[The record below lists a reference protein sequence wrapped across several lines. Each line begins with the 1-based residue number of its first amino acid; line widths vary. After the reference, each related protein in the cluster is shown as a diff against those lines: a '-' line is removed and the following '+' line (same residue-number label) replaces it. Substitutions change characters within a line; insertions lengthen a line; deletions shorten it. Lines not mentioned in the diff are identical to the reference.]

1 MFHRIIAGFVAG
13 LVVFSVQVRAG
24 GIPVDGYAAVV
35 HDKIITIGEVM
46 AYMRPVDAQLRQA
59 YEGEELQQKLL
70 EAFIKSRETLI
81 EEKLVI
87 QDFEDRGLS
96 IPEQLIDERIKS
108 IIHDRFDDDRAA
120 FLEAL
125 ASQRMTQEEMRKQV
139 RDGLILMISR
149 RQEVTDRAEVS
160 PLAVQEAYEADL
172 ERYREPGKIKLR
184 MIVINRGGT
193 PADQE
198 VKQREVGEILQ
209 QLADGRDF
217 AELAREVSEDNKA
230 QYGGDWGWIETGSLR
245 KELSDAAVQL
255 SSGEISEVVE
265 LDGAMYILLV
275 EDRKEAS
282 VTPLEEVR
290 SQIERELMIKE
301 EERLYEQ
308 WINRLRAKY
317 YIQIMN

>member
-13 LVVFSVQVRAG
+13 LVVYGIQARAG

-245 KELSDAAVQL
+245 KELSDVAVQL